1 MSAEMEID
9 GVHLKGRASTSSTAK
24 RSGPLA
30 PGIAFV
36 TGGARGLGNAIAVS
50 FAKDGAKGVVIVD
63 INQETLNAGKKIV
76 EAYGTKCL
84 AIQADV
90 TKEEDVERAVSEAV
104 REFGRIDYAANF
116 AGILGPMDHT
126 SEVPLEEFQKVMAV
140 NCTGVYLCTKHELRQ
155 MMKQDSIEV
164 EEGRVEQ
171 KGSIVNCASIN
182 SGMALPGTLP
192 YTTAKHA
199 VLGITRTAALEAR
212 SHGIRVNAVSPGFF
226 LTDLLKPV
234 VGTVVPR
241 EFYDACETRQG
252 RAAKFEEVGDVVVLL
267 SGPRMSLVNGANLP
281 IDGGFTINEA

>member
-1 MSAEMEID
+1 MSAEIEID
-9 GVHLKGRASTSSTAK
+9 GVHLKERRTSHSPSFKQEPTSSPTK
-24 RSGPLA
+24 RSDPLA

-36 TGGARGLGNAIAVS
+36 IGGARGFGNAIAVS
-50 FAKDGAKGVVIVD
+50 FAKDGVR
-63 INQETLNAGKKIV
+63 
-76 EAYGTKCL
+76 

-90 TKEEDVERAVSEAV
+90 TKEEDVERAIAEAV

-116 AGILGPMDHT
+116 ADILGPMDHT
-126 SEVPLEEFQKVMAV
+126 SELPLEEFQKVMAV

-171 KGSIVNCASIN
+171 RDSIVNCASIN
-182 SGMALPGTLP
+182 SGIALPSTLP

-212 SHGIRVNAVSPGFF
+212 SQGIRVNAVSPGFF

-234 VGTVVPR
+234 VGTTVPR

-252 RAAKFEEVGDVVVLL
+252 RVAKFEEVGDVVVLL

-281 IDGGFTINEA
+281 IDG